1 MQNVDRR
8 PTKGV
13 HFDGNLSQSD
23 NLPLK
28 ALHVYH
34 ASYIAQ
40 YSNRACWLGGR
51 SYGFVDSGACFC
63 FSYGQNYVSVWLSG
77 DNSSQIGDKE
87 GEESEG
93 ESKELASSTED
104 IGI

>member
-1 MQNVDRR
+1 MQIED
-8 PTKGV
+8 PSKDV

-28 ALHVYH
+28 ALYVYR

-40 YSNRACWLGGR
+40 YSNRAWWLGGR
-51 SYGFVDSGACFC
+51 SYGFVDSGAQFC
-63 FSYGQNYVSVWLSG
+63 FSYGQNHVSVWRSG
-77 DNSSQIGDKE
+77 DDPSQVGDKE

-93 ESKELASSTED
+93 ESKELARSTED